1 MGYFGRYFG
10 SYFGSYFGD
19 AGASGSEGAKPYFF
33 YRSKVRR
40 VWFNDNES
48 VTIASITDDPDVR
61 ISNGSVV
68 TPAGTVMTVVT
79 NEERIISYPLSGIAA
94 PAIPEGEF
102 LSSLGLVMSS
112 SFVDQSTNSP
122 TEWRWDFG
130 DGTISTEQ
138 NPTHVYSTE
147 GSYPVSLTASNAG
160 GSAITS
166 STHIVL
172 NKDGPNS
179 WYRPLST
186 FAFDTLGIKRPAVL
200 FLCQDTS
207 GDMVPTIDTVGCG
220 NWAANASGH
229 LYSQGVTGW
238 TAKFLGFN
246 GLVANQRWAS
256 TTSSLDLP
264 ISSSYAMAAYMAAET
279 GSSDTSRSI
288 ILQGTNNATIIL
300 ASSGRTRIRLNSQ
313 SGTST
318 GAHAGSLTTVHQY
331 APFRRVSTD
340 ESGMVTDLEQ
350 ISCTHDESAWTG
362 EIKGIGTPNTSPPP
376 PSRFGWVA
384 LWKGD
389 NADFH
394 MSGAMNALR
403 GSYDIIQ
410 LTASAYL
417 EATPT
422 RNTTPGTFVA
432 LTTASF
438 VTWNACF
445 GVYPPSA
452 SFQYHLSGGDYTSW
466 GTASFTNAVGGGVS
480 GSRCVMMY
488 VGSDMT
494 THPCIRSGSGNEA
507 IINSIRV
514 NGTNVG
520 YLHFY
525 GLTQRNPLN
534 ENDVVVSTGSVVF
547 DFMLIEES
555 DNSYG
560 IRLRSGHD
568 HVVQR
573 CVIRNSRDFGT
584 GAGDLGINVTP
595 QTAAVQRTRI
605 IDNEIY
611 NWGDSFQ
618 VSQNNTDDW
627 IGTSGRIEG
636 NDFYLTSERYSG
648 SEGKYAYAENAMD
661 FKAGDDV
668 LPWIVNNNRCWGFR
682 VGAEATG
689 DLVTVHRRARNIQF
703 TNNIF
708 ADAPSAFSCVAW
720 DSPATMSLGQD
731 FPRSMSFNK
740 NSFCDIRDF
749 TGVAGEGACMR
760 IINNEQITQNY
771 FSRCDSVIYV
781 SAELQAGG
789 PFISGNFT
797 ERVDAI
803 HDTDSIST
811 PYSSSLNAVLSN
823 QIQYQMYQ
831 RKRWTGVELAT
842 GSRPGS
848 RPI

>member
-1 MGYFGRYFG
+1 MGFFGRYFG
-10 SYFGSYFGD
+10 SDFGSYFGE
-19 AGASGSEGAKPYFF
+19 AGGSGSLAKPYFF
-33 YRSKVRR
+33 YKSRVRR
-40 VWFNDNES
+40 VWFNDHES
-48 VTIASITDDPDVR
+48 VLIASITDNPDVR
-61 ISNGSVV
+61 IANGSVV
-68 TPAGTVMTVVT
+68 VPDGSVMTVVT
-79 NEERIISYPLSGIAA
+79 NRDDIIIYPDPYDHPVTPVGGFAA
-94 PAIPEGEF
+94 
-102 LSSLGLVMSS
+102 SLGLVLSS
-112 SFVDQSTNSP
+112 TFSDQSTNVP
-122 TEWRWDFG
+122 TQWRWDFG

-138 NPTHVYSTE
+138 NPVHVYSTE
-147 GSYPVSLTASNAG
+147 GLYPVSLTASNDG
-160 GSAITS
+160 GSSITS
-166 STHIVL
+166 SMYFAL

-179 WYRPLST
+179 WYRPLSN
-186 FAFDTLGIKRPAVL
+186 FAFDTLGIKRPDVL
-200 FLCQDTS
+200 FLCQDLS
-207 GDMVPTIDTVGCG
+207 SSLVPTIDTVGCG
-220 NWAANASGH
+220 NWTTTGTGH
-229 LYSQGVTGW
+229 LYNQSVSSW
-238 TAKFLGFN
+238 NSRFVGFD
-246 GLVANQRWAS
+246 GLIANQRWGS
-256 TTSSLDLP
+256 TTSSLD
-264 ISSSYAMAAYMAAET
+264 IAASASYAMAAYMSAET

-288 ILQGTNNATIIL
+288 VLQGTNNAVIIL
-300 ASSGRTRIRLNSQ
+300 STNGRTRVRLNSQ

-318 GAHAGSLTTVHQY
+318 GAHAGSLSTVHQY
-331 APFRRVSTD
+331 APFRRASSDT
-340 ESGMVTDLEQ
+340 SGMVTDLEE
-350 ISCTHDESAWTG
+350 ISVTHNESAWTG
-362 EIKGIGTPNTSPPP
+362 EIKAIGTPNTSPPP
-376 PSRFGWVA
+376 PSRFNWVA
-384 LWKGD
+384 IWKGD
-389 NADFH
+389 NAEFH

-403 GSYDIIQ
+403 GSWDTIRI
-410 LTASAYL
+410 TSSSYL

-432 LTTASF
+432 LTPASF
-438 VTWNACF
+438 ATWNACF

-555 DNSYG
+555 DNNYG

-573 CVIRNSRDFGT
+573 CVIRNSVNYGT
-584 GAGDLGINVTP
+584 GAGDLGINVVP
-595 QTAAVQRTRI
+595 QTAAVQRIRI

-618 VSQNNTDDW
+618 VSQNATDDW

-636 NDFYLTSERYSG
+636 NDFYLTDARYYSG
-648 SEGKYAYAENAMD
+648 STMANAENAMD

-682 VGAEATG
+682 VGGEATG

-731 FPRSMSFNK
+731 YPRSMSFDK

-749 TGVAGEGACMR
+749 TGGTGEGACMR
-760 IINNEQITQNY
+760 IINNERITQNY

-781 SAELQAGG
+781 AAELQAGG

-803 HDTDSIST
+803 HDADSIST
-811 PYSSSLNAVLSN
+811 PYSSSLNAVLVP
-823 QIQYQMYQ
+823 QIQYQMYE
-831 RKRWTGVELAT
+831 RKRWTGIELAT